1 MFLKKLIFVNKVIYS
16 EDILHYISQLNDLQF
31 PLGVMVGATLGGQ
44 QSVKSLELH
53 VFLHQLLVIL
63 LDL

>member
-16 EDILHYISQLNDLQF
+16 EDILHNHLNDLQF

>member
-1 MFLKKLIFVNKVIYS
+1 MFVKKSIFVNKVIYS
-16 EDILHYISQLNDLQF
+16 EDVLHNQLNHLQF
-31 PLGVMVGATLGGQ
+31 PLGVMVGTTLGGQ

>member
-1 MFLKKLIFVNKVIYS
+1 MFEKKLNFVNKVIYS

-44 QSVKSLELH
+44 
-53 VFLHQLLVIL
+53 
-63 LDL
+63 